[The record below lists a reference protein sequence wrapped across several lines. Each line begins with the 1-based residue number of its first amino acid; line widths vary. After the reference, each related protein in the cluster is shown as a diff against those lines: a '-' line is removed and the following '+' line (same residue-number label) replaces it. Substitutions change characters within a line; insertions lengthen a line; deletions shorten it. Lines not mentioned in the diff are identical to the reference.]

1 MLLRPLRDITFVN
14 SDDSVSLSTK
24 YHRYIPSGPLPVVP
38 ADEEEED
45 EDRTSDDD
53 LDELLSPYSETS
65 NVSER

>member
-1 MLLRPLRDITFVN
+1 
-14 SDDSVSLSTK
+14 
-24 YHRYIPSGPLPVVP
+24 VVP